1 MNKSFKPK
9 FYHYLFLLEIVKKAH
24 TKLTPIFNNFV
35 NYKKLFYSLRF
46 TTLSLPHLK
55 N

>member
-9 FYHYLFLLEIVKKAH
+9 FYCHLFFLEIVKKEH
-24 TKLTPIFNNFV
+24 IKLRPIFNNFV
-35 NYKKLFYSLRF
+35 NYKNLFYSLRF
-46 TTLSLPHLK
+46 KTLSLPHLK